1 MARAR
6 GNARKRKARLTNET
20 FSAVMDISRRAEPAA
35 VEEVTETATVE
46 VVEFNI
52 LDLLRAE
59 PEVVSMPAAYN
70 EGASIYTG
78 APGFA
83 TDRYVLGLVKCAECH
98 NEMTYYQQRDL
109 LRARYTFRCRICQ
122 HELLATLD

>member
-35 VEEVTETATVE
+35 VEEVVETTID
-46 VVEFNI
+46 VVELNI

-59 PEVVSMPAAYN
+59 PEVVTMPAAYN
-70 EGASIYTG
+70 EAASIYTG
-78 APGFA
+78 AASFA
-83 TDRYVLGLVKCAECH
+83 TDRYMLGLVKCPECH
-98 NEMTYYQQRDL
+98 NEMTYYQQRDV
-109 LRARYTFRCRICQ
+109 LRVGYTFRCRI
-122 HELLATLD
+122 